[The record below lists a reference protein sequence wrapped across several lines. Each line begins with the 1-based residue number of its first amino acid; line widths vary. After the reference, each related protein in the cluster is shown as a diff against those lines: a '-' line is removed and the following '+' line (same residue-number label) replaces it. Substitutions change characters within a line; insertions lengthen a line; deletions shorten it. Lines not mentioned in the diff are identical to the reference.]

1 MSSADPKAAAYERA
15 VQYLEQTLRLNPLND
30 GAMIIRRRSRLLGLE
45 AAPKA
50 AAAAGGSPP
59 NAAAAAGAGSART
72 GPVLDTAAARQKQLA
87 RIEDIRGRFW
97 TTPLPMLKASLEK
110 MSGDDFPDIQSVV
123 KRLSVVAA
131 HRDQIPRLTTDKAFD
146 GDFFKVFKEVLVAA
160 PRDCAIVKER
170 TLAAF
175 GDAKLR
181 KRGTKMIGLIERELP
196 YLYELESQWMKS
208 LVSQRNRKLKPA
220 SDEQYMVAPV
230 SEGFS
235 IPWWSIF
242 IVIAILKAVLRFA
255 ND

>member
-45 AAPKA
+45 AAPKVA
-50 AAAAGGSPP
+50 VAAGGSSP

-131 HRDQIPRLTTDKAFD
+131 HRDQIPRLTTDKGFD

-208 LVSQRNRKLKPA
+208 LTRQTTRKKA
-220 SDEQYMVAPV
+220 NSDDRFVLTQESGSP
-230 SEGFS
+230 S
-235 IPWWSIF
+235 IPWWIIALV
-242 IVIAILKAVLRFA
+242 IVTLLRAFF
-255 ND
+255 

>member
-1 MSSADPKAAAYERA
+1 MSSADPKANAYERA

-45 AAPKA
+45 AAPVKA
-50 AAAAGGSPP
+50 AAAAGGSAP
-59 NAAAAAGAGSART
+59 NAAAAAGAGSARK

-146 GDFFKVFKEVLVAA
+146 GDFLKVFKEVLVAA

-208 LVSQRNRKLKPA
+208 LTRQSTRKKA
-220 SDEQYMVAPV
+220 KSDDRFVLMQESGSP
-230 SEGFS
+230 S
-235 IPWWSIF
+235 IPWWIIALV
-242 IVIAILKAVLRFA
+242 IVTLLRAFF
-255 ND
+255 

>member
-1 MSSADPKAAAYERA
+1 MSSPKEAAYERA

-45 AAPKA
+45 APA
-50 AAAAGGSPP
+50 AKSAVGNAGG
-59 NAAAAAGAGSART
+59 AGGARGAPMAGSAIAA
-72 GPVLDTAAARQKQLA
+72 PVMDVAAARQKQLA

-97 TTPLPMLKASLEK
+97 TTPLPMLKTSLEK
-110 MSGDDFPDIQSVV
+110 MSSNEFPDIQSVV
-123 KRLSVVAA
+123 KRLSVVAS
-131 HRDQIPRLTTDKAFD
+131 HRDQIPRLTSDKAFD
-146 GDFFKVFKEVLVAA
+146 GDFFKVFKEVLVAS
-160 PRDCAIVKER
+160 PRDSAIAKER

-208 LVSQRNRKLKPA
+208 LVNQRNRKKVSA
-220 SDEQYMVAPV
+220 DDQYVVAPS

-235 IPWWSIF
+235 IPWWAIF
-242 IVIAILKAVLRFA
+242 VAIAILKAVLRFSR
-255 ND
+255 D